1 MQRGVTPRQC
11 RFVLFVNGRSETR
24 EQTEPEYTTLSLALR
39 GARGQRVLRRYK
51 NNGALSTTILS
62 SNGRETVAVKQ
73 CFRRLTRVSRLLYLF
88 LLF

>member
-1 MQRGVTPRQC
+1 MSIRVVRK
-11 RFVLFVNGRSETR
+11 RSIG
-24 EQTEPEYTTLSLALR
+24 EQTEPEYMTLSLALR

-73 CFRRLTRVSRLLYLF
+73 CFRYD
-88 LLF
+88 